1 MDFEEFEVDIERA
14 IENSDLS
21 KSCTITETLDWVDST
36 WYAPESRN
44 ARWMD
49 LIGDYAGA
57 EPFVIDGHSL
67 LQVVLDD
74 RLLSLAKDDDPSF
87 QIIHAIYL
95 LEHILQNFRNRSAN
109 FDIVFFDVNRH
120 LVLRAGESEFIV
132 ASRALARRL
141 LYKHLQSLD
150 SVNTFTFTS
159 LSDKNWLDYRIRVKP
174 MFVMVNDGG
183 TLKEGVGQFAAH
195 QILTQRLFIF
205 DLLASGLAMA
215 PLQGADFKDTKIL
228 TFVFESKLRSS
239 QGGHFPNA
247 VLSAGI
253 AARDILANHEQ
264 GPFDQVRSCVL
275 GEASVSPSFF
285 DLCATLKDV
294 GLSYLS
300 AFKSNTQPLLLAVFI
315 IHVLLLKNMSV
326 QDRARRLPP
335 MKPDLFTSLTKS
347 FLPHI
352 LRAAEAVVVANDA
365 SLDIDIRVFLCILR
379 YLSEHPAQSLT
390 EVLGPTVVK
399 DAEDIFSELKL
410 PHLDFS
416 HLSVSFLP
424 DDLYEIPIP
433 LKLLPFS
440 NPVFDEELSAV
451 RIVTEGVTRPHPVEP
466 VASGGE
472 ESDEWDDSSTSDE
485 SAVVL
490 PSARSSQNKTSKE
503 DTHFS
508 DTQHWHNNKKAIPPK
523 RLGGEA
529 TAPMTEWQRNRQRT
543 WKLRSDQRFMKTL
556 HDQASTLTGALGAV
570 LEQVKIPSVASLAN
584 QRNVKPKVVHVR
596 SSGKSTS
603 KLSKADAIREQN
615 IAKKESKQVSESA
628 AWIASRIQEME
639 TLDGAGLEKCLE
651 VLARNPRTREA
662 SVGAELRVYRMHR
675 LLREWIQSANPDS
688 SATRDKYSLL
698 LMRLVKAVWEIGF
711 STREMVNAI
720 TSVLITLG
728 FSDYIDSLVV
738 SGSADDRPLTFRFV
752 KLVKSKTKTAV
763 YDFMRIQ
770 EHPIIWQLRL
780 FGEFMDR
787 SMDSQAD
794 ARVTF
799 KPDAWQ
805 REVLDAVDQNMS
817 LLVVAPTSAGKTFI
831 SYYAMEKILRGSDD
845 GILVYIAP
853 TKALVAQVAA
863 EIYARFSKDLN
874 GRSCWAI
881 HSRDYRVHDP
891 QNCQILVTVPEM
903 LAIMLLTPPLA
914 KIWTPRLKYVVL
926 DEIHTI
932 GQQEGGAVWEQILL
946 LCPCPIIGLS
956 ATVGAPEKF
965 NEWLESVQKAGGFQH
980 KFVHYPYRYSHLRK
994 FYYNIHEKPR
1004 DTFQGLSTYKTTER
1018 MRFLHPLSI
1027 LSSSARSLPSDLAL
1041 EAVDTLHLYHAL
1053 SMCNALQPSILAALD
1068 PAVFFSSS
1076 KPLQQ
1081 KDVIQYEEALKQHL
1095 VPLLSSFDSQ
1105 DSGTPLSRVIVQLQD
1120 DDLSRIPDR
1129 VLNSA
1134 PSRVVS
1140 SDNIIHLVADLHTQ
1154 GDLPGI
1160 FFSFD
1165 RTDCEY
1171 MAKILNR
1178 VLEIKEDKW
1187 RQTSPEWKRKMAQY
1201 NAYLQ
1206 NAKERERQAARASKH
1221 KADEEDKRADTSEW
1235 QASFRPDDPLPDF
1248 SFAGQNTS
1256 YTASELDEDIVHL
1269 GWRTPPIPEWA
1280 LKCLRRGIA
1289 VHHAGMNKGYRAI
1302 VESLFRRGFV
1312 RVIFAT
1318 STLALGINAPTKTSI
1333 FCGDSPFLTALMY
1346 RQCAGRAGRRGYD
1359 TLGKVVFYALPM
1371 SKVQRLVLSKLPSLS
1386 ASFPVTSTLVVRL
1399 FNLLEGSN
1407 YSTIAVAAVQR
1418 LFRLPQI
1425 SFDSEEGRYQLLH
1438 HLRFSIDY
1446 LRRARLLDE
1455 QGKPLNLFGIA
1466 ARLYYTEPSNFAL
1479 VALFRSGV
1487 IHKICAQSD
1496 VKLAKRDFILLM
1508 AHLFGRR
1515 YLPPACMKEE
1525 YITNVVKKS
1534 PSMVVL
1540 PPLSKIARDE
1550 LIYQEREILQIFTG
1564 YALTYGTQHQKDL
1577 GPDHILPLS
1586 KRDISG
1592 IAEDEPSLI
1601 RHHLHHTAIR
1611 VVARSLFVANSGH
1624 DDHFSSVHDLAQTA
1638 RRGLNLNEHTIPS
1651 FEGITGRTN
1660 QDNRQHALNAYLLDF
1675 YMHGQVAALAAA
1687 NAIRRGD
1694 VWYVLE
1700 EFDLTLMTVR
1710 GVLEQLLQKGSIGGK
1725 GATPGNADLDEEA
1738 DSGYASLDPVQ
1749 WEDEEEEASGKQG
1762 QGGWEFT
1769 HDSQRPPGVSGA
1781 DWRVFEVVNGAL
1793 EEFHEKFKAMWA

>member
-14 IENSDLS
+14 IEDSDLS
-21 KSCTITETLDWVDST
+21 KSCTITEALDWVDST

-44 ARWMD
+44 GRWMD

-57 EPFVIDGHSL
+57 EPFVIDGTRLTCHSL

-74 RLLSLAKDDDPSF
+74 RLLALAKDDDPSF

-95 LEHILQNFRNRSAN
+95 LEQILQNFRNRSAN

-159 LSDKNWLDYRIRVKP
+159 LSDKNWLDYRVQVKP

-183 TLKEGVGQFAAH
+183 TLKEGVRQFAAH

-239 QGGHFPNA
+239 HGGHFPNA
-247 VLSAGI
+247 VLSAGV
-253 AARDILANHEQ
+253 AARDILASHEQ

-275 GEASVSPSFF
+275 GEASVSPSVF
-285 DLCATLKDV
+285 DLRAALKDV

-300 AFKSNTQPLLLAVFI
+300 VFKSDTQSLLLAVFI
-315 IHVLLLKNMSV
+315 IHALLLKNVSV
-326 QDRARRLPP
+326 QDRARRLPS
-335 MKPDLFTSLTKS
+335 MKPDLSTSLTES

-352 LRAAEAVVVANDA
+352 LRATEAVIVANDA

-399 DAEDIFSELKL
+399 DAEDIFFELKL

-440 NPVFDEELSAV
+440 NRVFDEELSAV
-451 RIVTEGVTRPHPVEP
+451 RIVTEGITEGVTRPNPVEP
-466 VASGGE
+466 VASSGE

-485 SAVVL
+485 SDVVL
-490 PSARSSQNKTSKE
+490 PPARSSQNKTSKE
-503 DTHFS
+503 DTHFF
-508 DTQHWHNNKKAIPPK
+508 DTQHWHNHKKSILPQH
-523 RLGGEA
+523 LGGEA
-529 TAPMTEWQRNRQRT
+529 TAPMTEWQRNR
-543 WKLRSDQRFMKTL
+543 KLRSDQRFMKNL

-570 LEQVKIPSVASLAN
+570 LEQVKIPSAASLAN
-584 QRNVKPKVVHVR
+584 QRSVKPKVVHVR

-603 KLSKADAIREQN
+603 KPSKADAIREQN
-615 IAKKESKQVSESA
+615 IAKKESKQASDSA
-628 AWIASRIQEME
+628 AWIASRVQEME
-639 TLDGAGLEKCLE
+639 SLDGASLEKCLQ
-651 VLARNPRTREA
+651 VLTRNPRTREA

-688 SATRDKYSLL
+688 SATRDKYSLSI
-698 LMRLVKAVWEIGF
+698 MRLVKEVWEIGF
-711 STREMVNAI
+711 STKEMANAI

-728 FSDYIDSLVV
+728 FSDYIDSFVV

-752 KLVKSKTKTAV
+752 KVVKSKTKTAV

-794 ARVTF
+794 TRVTF

-831 SYYAMEKILRGSDD
+831 SYYAMEKILRGTDD

-891 QNCQILVTVPEM
+891 QNCQILVTVPDI
-903 LAIMLLTPPLA
+903 LAIMLLSPPLA
-914 KIWTPRLKYVVL
+914 KMWTPRLKYVVL

-946 LCPCPIIGLS
+946 LCPCPVIGLS

-980 KFVHYPYRYSHLRK
+980 KFVHYPHRYSHLRK
-994 FYYNIHEKPR
+994 FYYNIHEKPK
-1004 DTFQGLSTYKTTER
+1004 DAFQGLSTYKTTER

-1041 EAVDTLHLYHAL
+1041 EAVDTLHLYRAL
-1053 SMCNALQPSILAALD
+1053 STCKALQPSILAALD

-1076 KPLQQ
+1076 KLLQQ

-1095 VPLLSSFDSQ
+1095 IPLLSSFDSQ
-1105 DSGTPLSRVIVQLQD
+1105 DSGTPLSRVIIQLQD

-1140 SDNIIHLVADLHTQ
+1140 SENIIHLVADLHAQ

-1165 RTDCEY
+1165 RSDCEY
-1171 MAKILNR
+1171 MAIKLNK
-1178 VLEIKEDKW
+1178 VLENKEGRW
-1187 RQTSPEWKRKMAQY
+1187 RKTSPEWKRKMAQY
-1201 NAYLQ
+1201 EAYLQ

-1221 KADEEDKRADTSEW
+1221 KTDEEDKRADTSEW
-1235 QASFRPDDPLPDF
+1235 QASFRPDDPLSDF
-1248 SFAGQNTS
+1248 SFAGQGIS
-1256 YTASELDEDIVHL
+1256 YTPSELEEDIADFARRRL
-1269 GWRTPPIPEWA
+1269 FLPEWA
-1280 LKCLRRGIA
+1280 MKCLRRGIA
-1289 VHHAGMNKGYRAI
+1289 VHHAGMNKGYRSL

-1318 STLALGINAPTKTSI
+1318 GTLALGINAPTKTSI

-1371 SKVQRLVLSKLPSLS
+1371 SRVQRLVFSKLPSLS
-1386 ASFPVTSTLVVRL
+1386 ASFPVTSTLVVPITPL
-1399 FNLLEGSN
+1399 
-1407 YSTIAVAAVQR
+1407 TAVAAVQR

-1425 SFDSEEGRYQLLH
+1425 SFGSEEGRNQLLH

-1466 ARLYYTEPSNFAL
+1466 AHLYYTEPSNLAL
-1479 VALFRSGV
+1479 VALLRSGV
-1487 IHKICAQSD
+1487 VHQICAQPSLR
-1496 VKLAKRDFILLM
+1496 LAKRDFILLM
-1508 AHLFGRR
+1508 ANLFGRR
-1515 YLPPACMKEE
+1515 YLPSACMKEE
-1525 YITNVVKKS
+1525 YIMEVVKKS

-1540 PPLSKIARDE
+1540 PPLSKTARDV
-1550 LIYQEREILQIFTG
+1550 LIDQEHEILQIFTG
-1564 YALTYGTQHQKDL
+1564 YALTYGAQHQDDL

-1586 KRDISG
+1586 KRNISG
-1592 IAEDEPSLI
+1592 TAEDGPSLI
-1601 RHHLHHTAIR
+1601 RDHLHRTAIR

-1624 DDHFSSVHDLAQTA
+1624 DDHFNSVRDLAQTA
-1638 RRGLNLNEHTIPS
+1638 RRGLSLNEHTIPS
-1651 FEGITGRTN
+1651 FESITGGTN
-1660 QDNRQHALNAYLLDF
+1660 QEDGKYALNAYLLDF

-1687 NAIRRGD
+1687 NAVRRGD
-1694 VWYVLE
+1694 VWFLLQD
-1700 EFDLTLMTVR
+1700 FDLTLMTVR
-1710 GVLEQLLQKGSIGGK
+1710 AVLEQLLQRGSVGGK
-1725 GATPGNADLDEEA
+1725 GATPGNADLDEDA
-1738 DSGYASLDPVQ
+1738 DSGYASLEPVQ
-1749 WEDEEEEASGKQG
+1749 WEDEEEEASVKQG
-1762 QGGWEFT
+1762 E
-1769 HDSQRPPGVSGA
+1769 SAQRPPGVSGA

-1793 EEFHEKFKAMWA
+1793 EEFHEKFRAMWA

>member
-74 RLLSLAKDDDPSF
+74 RLLALAKDDDPSF

-159 LSDKNWLDYRIRVKP
+159 LSDKNWLDYRP

-228 TFVFESKLRSS
+228 TFIFESKLRSS
-239 QGGHFPNA
+239 RGGHFPNA
-247 VLSAGI
+247 VLSAGV
-253 AARDILANHEQ
+253 AARDILTSHEQ

-300 AFKSNTQPLLLAVFI
+300 TFKSDTQPLLLAVFI
-315 IHVLLLKNMSV
+315 IHVILLKNVSV

-352 LRAAEAVVVANDA
+352 LRATEAVIVANDA

-390 EVLGPTVVK
+390 EVLGPNVVK
-399 DAEDIFSELKL
+399 DADNIFSELKL

-416 HLSVSFLP
+416 HLSISFLP
-424 DDLYEIPIP
+424 EDLYEIPIP

-451 RIVTEGVTRPHPVEP
+451 RIVTEGITEGVTRPNPVDP

-472 ESDEWDDSSTSDE
+472 ESDEWDDSST
-485 SAVVL
+485 
-490 PSARSSQNKTSKE
+490 K
-503 DTHFS
+503 DTHFF
-508 DTQHWHNNKKAIPPK
+508 DTQHWHNNKKAILPK
-523 RLGGEA
+523 PLGGEA

-639 TLDGAGLEKCLE
+639 TLDGAGLEKCLQ
-651 VLARNPRTREA
+651 VLARNPRTKEA

-711 STREMVNAI
+711 STKEMVNAI

-728 FSDYIDSLVV
+728 FSDYIDGLV
-738 SGSADDRPLTFRFV
+738 
-752 KLVKSKTKTAV
+752 TAV

-787 SMDSQAD
+787 M
-794 ARVTF
+794 TF

-881 HSRDYRVHDP
+881 HSRDYRVTDP
-891 QNCQILVTVPEM
+891 QNCQILVTVPD
-903 LAIMLLTPPLA
+903 I
-914 KIWTPRLKYVVL
+914 IWTPRLKYVVL

-994 FYYNIHEKPR
+994 
-1004 DTFQGLSTYKTTER
+1004 DAFQGLSTYKTTER

-1041 EAVDTLHLYHAL
+1041 EA
-1053 SMCNALQPSILAALD
+1053 PSILAALD

-1076 KPLQQ
+1076 KLLQQ

-1095 VPLLSSFDSQ
+1095 IPLLSSFDSQ
-1105 DSGTPLSRVIVQLQD
+1105 DSGMPLSRVIVQLRD

-1165 RTDCEY
+1165 RSDCEY

-1187 RQTSPEWKRKMAQY
+1187 RKTSPEWKRKMAQY
-1201 NAYLQ
+1201 EAYLQ

-1256 YTASELDEDIVHL
+1256 YTASELDEDITHL

-1302 VESLFRRGFV
+1302 TAFTG
-1312 RVIFAT
+1312 
-1318 STLALGINAPTKTSI
+1318 TLALGINAPTKTSI

-1371 SKVQRLVLSKLPSLS
+1371 SRVQRLVFSKLPSLS

-1399 FNLLEGSN
+1399 FNLLEGSD
-1407 YSTIAVAAVQR
+1407 YSTTAVAAVQR

-1479 VALFRSGV
+1479 VALLRSGV

-1496 VKLAKRDFILLM
+1496 LKLAKRDFILLM

-1525 YITNVVKKS
+1525 YITKVVKKS

-1540 PPLSKIARDE
+1540 PPLSKIARDV
-1550 LIYQEREILQIFTG
+1550 LIDQEREILQIFTG

-1577 GPDHILPLS
+1577 EPDHILPLS

-1601 RHHLHHTAIR
+1601 CHHLHHTAIR

-1624 DDHFSSVHDLAQTA
+1624 DDNFDSVRDLAQTA
-1638 RRGLNLNEHTIPS
+1638 R
-1651 FEGITGRTN
+1651 
-1660 QDNRQHALNAYLLDF
+1660 QDGKYALNAYLLDF
-1675 YMHGQVAALAAA
+1675 YMHGQ
-1687 NAIRRGD
+1687 D
-1694 VWYVLE
+1694 
-1700 EFDLTLMTVR
+1700 FDLTLMTVR
-1710 GVLEQLLQKGSIGGK
+1710 GVLEQLLQRGSVGGK

-1738 DSGYASLDPVQ
+1738 DSGYASLEPVQ

-1762 QGGWEFT
+1762 QGGWEST
-1769 HDSQRPPGVSGA
+1769 QRPPGVSGA
-1781 DWRVFEVVNGAL
+1781 DWRVFEV
-1793 EEFHEKFKAMWA
+1793 FHEKFRAMWA

>member
-14 IENSDLS
+14 IEGSKPS
-21 KSCTITETLDWVDST
+21 KSFTVVGALKWIDST
-36 WYAPESRN
+36 WFAPASRN

-74 RLLSLAKDDDPSF
+74 RLLALAKDDDPSF
-87 QIIHAIYL
+87 QIIHAIYS
-95 LEHILQNFRNRSAN
+95 LECILKNFRNRSAN

-120 LVLRAGESEFIV
+120 LVLRAGESEFAV

-150 SVNTFTFTS
+150 SVNTFTFAS
-159 LSDKNWLDYRIRVKP
+159 LSDKNWVDYRVRVKP

-183 TLKEGVGQFAAH
+183 ILKEDVGRQFAAH
-195 QILTQRLFIF
+195 QILVQRLFIF

-228 TFVFESKLRSS
+228 SFVFESKLRLSH
-239 QGGHFPNA
+239 QGRLPGA
-247 VLSAGI
+247 VLSAGV
-253 AARDILANHEQ
+253 AAMDILASHEQ

-275 GEASVSPSFF
+275 SEASASLSSF
-285 DLCATLKDV
+285 DLRATLKDV
-294 GLSYLS
+294 GLSYLL
-300 AFKSNTQPLLLAVFI
+300 AFKSDTQPSLLAVFI
-315 IHVLLLKNMSV
+315 IHVLLLKSISV
-326 QDRARRLPP
+326 QDRARRLAP
-335 MKPDLFTSLTKS
+335 MKPDLFTTLMKS
-347 FLPHI
+347 FLPRI
-352 LRAAEAVVVANDA
+352 IQATEAVLVANDA
-365 SLDIDIRVFLCILR
+365 SLDIDIRVFLCVLR

-390 EVLGPTVVK
+390 EILGPAVAK
-399 DAEDIFSELKL
+399 NAEDIFSELKL
-410 PHLDFS
+410 PHLNFS
-416 HLSVSFLP
+416 CLSVSFLP
-424 DDLYEIPIP
+424 DEPYEIPIP

-451 RIVTEGVTRPHPVEP
+451 HIATESVTRPNPIEP
-466 VASGGE
+466 VASSGE
-472 ESDEWDDSSTSDE
+472 ESEEWDDSSTSDE
-485 SAVVL
+485 SADVL
-490 PSARSSQNKTSKE
+490 PSARSSQNKTSRE
-503 DTHFS
+503 DTLFS
-508 DTQHWHNNKKAIPPK
+508 DTQHWHNHRMAILPK
-523 RLGGEA
+523 HLGGDA
-529 TAPMTEWQRNRQRT
+529 TAPMTEWQRNR
-543 WKLRSDQRFMKTL
+543 KLRSDQRFMKTL

-570 LEQVKIPSVASLAN
+570 LEQVKIPTAASLAN
-584 QRNVKPKVVHVR
+584 QRNAKPKVHAR
-596 SSGKSTS
+596 SSSKITG

-615 IAKKESKQVSESA
+615 IAKKGSKQASESA
-628 AWIASRIQEME
+628 AWIASRVQEME
-639 TLDGAGLEKCLE
+639 SLDGTGLEKCLR

-675 LLREWIQSANPDS
+675 LLREWIYSANPDS
-688 SATRDKYSLL
+688 STSRDKYSLL
-698 LMRLVKAVWEIGF
+698 LMRLIKEVWEIGF
-711 STREMVNAI
+711 SSKEMANAI
-720 TSVLITLG
+720 TSVLIALG

-738 SGSADDRPLTFRFV
+738 SGSVDDRALSFRFV

-763 YDFMRIQ
+763 YDFMRVQ
-770 EHPIIWQLRL
+770 EHPIVWQLRL

-805 REVLDAVDQNMS
+805 REVLDAIDQNMS

-831 SYYAMEKILRGSDD
+831 SYYAMEEVLRGSDD

-881 HSRDYRVHDP
+881 HSRDFRVHDP
-891 QNCQILVTVPEM
+891 QNCQILVTVPEI
-903 LAIMLLTPPLA
+903 LAIMLLSPPLA
-914 KIWTPRLKYVVL
+914 KMWTPRLKYVIL

-946 LCPCPIIGLS
+946 LSPCPVIGLS
-956 ATVGAPEKF
+956 ATVGAPERF

-980 KFVHYPYRYSHLRK
+980 KFVHYPHRYSHLRK

-1004 DTFQGLSTYKTTER
+1004 DAFRGLSMYKTTER

-1027 LSSSARSLPSDLAL
+1027 LSTSARSLPSDLAL
-1041 EAVDTLHLYHAL
+1041 EAMDALNLYRAL
-1053 SMCNALQPSILAALD
+1053 STCTALQPSVLVSLD
-1068 PAVFFSSS
+1068 PAVFFASS
-1076 KPLQQ
+1076 KLLQQ
-1081 KDVIQYEEALKQHL
+1081 KDVIRYEETLKQHL
-1095 VPLLSSFDSQ
+1095 TPLLSSFDSQ
-1105 DSGTPLSRVIVQLQD
+1105 DSETPLSRVITQLQD
-1120 DDLSRIPDR
+1120 DILSRVPDR
-1129 VLNSA
+1129 VLNSQPDRA
-1134 PSRVVS
+1134 VS
-1140 SDNIIHLVADLHTQ
+1140 AYNLIHLVADLHAQ

-1165 RTDCEY
+1165 RSDCEK
-1171 MAKILNR
+1171 MAQILND
-1178 VLEIKEDKW
+1178 VLETQEDEW
-1187 RQTSPEWKRKMAQY
+1187 RESSPEWKRKMAQY
-1201 NAYLQ
+1201 DAYLQ
-1206 NAKERERQAARASKH
+1206 GAKERERKAVRALKH
-1221 KADEEDKRADTSEW
+1221 KVDEEDRRADTSEW

-1248 SFAGQNTS
+1248 SFAGQSTS
-1256 YTASELDEDIVHL
+1256 YTASELDEDIADL
-1269 GWRTPPIPEWA
+1269 ERRKPSPPEWA

-1289 VHHAGMNKGYRAI
+1289 VHHAGMNRGYRSL

-1318 STLALGINAPTKTSI
+1318 GTLALGINAPTKTSI

-1371 SKVQRLVLSKLPSLS
+1371 SRVQRLVLSKLPSLS

-1418 LFRLPQI
+1418 LFRLPQV
-1425 SFDSEEGRYQLLH
+1425 SFGSEEGKHQLLH

-1466 ARLYYTEPSNFAL
+1466 AHLYYTEPSNLAL
-1479 VALFRSGV
+1479 VALLRSGV
-1487 IHKICAQSD
+1487 VHKICAQPSLR
-1496 VKLAKRDFILLM
+1496 LAKLDFIQLM

-1515 YLPPACMKEE
+1515 YLPSACMKEE
-1525 YITNVVKKS
+1525 YITKVVKKS

-1540 PPLSKIARDE
+1540 PPLSKTARDV
-1550 LIYQEREILQIFTG
+1550 LIEQEREILQIFTG

-1586 KRDISG
+1586 KRNISG
-1592 IAEDEPSLI
+1592 TAEDEPSLI
-1601 RHHLHHTAIR
+1601 RDHLHRTAIR

-1624 DDHFSSVHDLAQTA
+1624 DDHFDSVHDLAQTA
-1638 RRGLNLNEHTIPS
+1638 RRGLSLNEHTIPS

-1660 QDNRQHALNAYLLDF
+1660 QESRKYALNAYLLDF
-1675 YMHGQVAALAAA
+1675 YIHGQVAALAAA
-1687 NAIRRGD
+1687 NAIRRGE
-1694 VWYVLE
+1694 VWFLLQD
-1700 EFDLTLMTVR
+1700 FDLTLMTVR
-1710 GVLEQLLQKGSIGGK
+1710 GVLEQLLQKRSADDK
-1725 GATPGNADLDEEA
+1725 GATLENADLSEEA

-1749 WEDEEEEASGKQG
+1749 WEDEEETSWKPEQGK
-1762 QGGWEFT
+1762 WESPC
-1769 HDSQRPPGVSGA
+1769 DSQRPQGVSGA